1 MDIYRNQEREL
12 KLAKKPLIVW
22 KMNYGKSINSID
34 CEKISEIVRR
44 DWRKLSQLRDQPCKQ
59 YKKRSQERQTNK
71 MTKPISTIN
80 GLKRND
86 INDLHLRFIQL
97 VMEMKKEGH
106 DPLAIAGCMLAGA
119 VQMYQSELGMQ
130 TTSDLL
136 DQIANGSDD
145 DIDIDLDVDKET
157 IH

>member
-1 MDIYRNQEREL
+1 
-12 KLAKKPLIVW
+12 
-22 KMNYGKSINSID
+22 
-34 CEKISEIVRR
+34 
-44 DWRKLSQLRDQPCKQ
+44 
-59 YKKRSQERQTNK
+59 

-86 INDLHLRFIQL
+86 INDLHLRFVQL

-136 DQIANGSDD
+136 DQIANGTDND
-145 DIDIDLDVDKET
+145 LEDIGISTEKET

>member
-1 MDIYRNQEREL
+1 M
-12 KLAKKPLIVW
+12 K
-22 KMNYGKSINSID
+22 
-34 CEKISEIVRR
+34 
-44 DWRKLSQLRDQPCKQ
+44 
-59 YKKRSQERQTNK
+59 
-71 MTKPISTIN
+71 
-80 GLKRND
+80 ND
-86 INDLHLRFIQL
+86 ITDMHMRFIQL

-136 DQIANGSDD
+136 DTIANGSVDED
-145 DIDIDLDVDKET
+145 LDIDISIDKET

>member
-1 MDIYRNQEREL
+1 
-12 KLAKKPLIVW
+12 
-22 KMNYGKSINSID
+22 
-34 CEKISEIVRR
+34 
-44 DWRKLSQLRDQPCKQ
+44 
-59 YKKRSQERQTNK
+59 

-119 VQMYQSELGMQ
+119 VQIYQAELGIE
-130 TTSDLL
+130 TTQDLL
-136 DQIANGSDD
+136 DQIANGTNN
-145 DIDIDLDVDKET
+145 DIDIDLDVDK
-157 IH
+157 

>member
-1 MDIYRNQEREL
+1 
-12 KLAKKPLIVW
+12 
-22 KMNYGKSINSID
+22 
-34 CEKISEIVRR
+34 
-44 DWRKLSQLRDQPCKQ
+44 
-59 YKKRSQERQTNK
+59 

-136 DQIANGSDD
+136 DQIANGTNN

>member
-1 MDIYRNQEREL
+1 M
-12 KLAKKPLIVW
+12 K
-22 KMNYGKSINSID
+22 
-34 CEKISEIVRR
+34 
-44 DWRKLSQLRDQPCKQ
+44 
-59 YKKRSQERQTNK
+59 
-71 MTKPISTIN
+71 
-80 GLKRND
+80 ND
-86 INDLHLRFIQL
+86 INDLHLRFVQL

-136 DQIANGSDD
+136 DTIANGNVDED
-145 DIDIDLDVDKET
+145 LDIDISIDKET